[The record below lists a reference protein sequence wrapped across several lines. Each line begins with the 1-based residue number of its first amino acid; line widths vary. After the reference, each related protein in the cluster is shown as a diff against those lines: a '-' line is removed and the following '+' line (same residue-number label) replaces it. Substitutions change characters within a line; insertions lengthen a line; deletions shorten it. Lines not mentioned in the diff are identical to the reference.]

1 MKDFFYKYSNN
12 DDLIAI
18 RTQDKIISYKKLFD
32 FAYDVSSYF
41 KQIEF
46 SQQKYF
52 PIIATNSPEFIIIIL
67 ALWNSG
73 LVPIPIN
80 SKWTEKEISVLCR
93 KNNFELILYDKIFY
107 NKISHSNLRIIS
119 FEEIFQSKLDKSVCL
134 SEDKQDDKTESIYTD
149 QAVVI
154 FTSGATG
161 EPKGVVHSFDSLA
174 NSILNGAE
182 ILNHNVAD
190 KWLASLP
197 FYHIGGFQILC
208 RALSNGCEIILP
220 EDLEIES
227 LKKSIEEFHPTHIS
241 LVSTQLFRL
250 LDSKIKIY
258 DSLKITLIGGGFCED
273 ELIIKAYNKGWK
285 PYRVYGSSETASFV
299 TAANAEEIKCKPGTV
314 GKPIKNVNVKTS
326 LENEIIIST
335 DSLFKEYLNY
345 PDETKLKIIDGFYF
359 SGDLGFIDDLGYLF
373 IEARRTDLIVTG
385 GENVNP
391 IEVESALRSFKEIKE
406 VCVFPLID
414 SQWGQIVAAAI
425 VLANDLTEEK
435 IKNELKKRLASF
447 KIPKKFFFID
457 DIPKTSLGKFER
469 EKIRKMFS

>member
-12 DDLIAI
+12 NDLIAI

-32 FAYDVSSYF
+32 LAFDVSGYF
-41 KQIEF
+41 KQRKF
-46 SQQKYF
+46 SQQKYI
-52 PIIATNSPEFIIIIL
+52 PIISTNSPEFIIIIL

-73 LVPIPIN
+73 LVPVPLNI
-80 SKWTEKEISVLCR
+80 KWTEKEILDVCK
-93 KNNFELILYDKIFY
+93 KNNFDVILCDKIFN

-119 FEEIFQSKLDKSVCL
+119 FEEIFQSELETSKN
-134 SEDKQDDKTESIYTD
+134 IYID
-149 QAVVI
+149 EAVVI
-154 FTSGATG
+154 FTSGTTG

-250 LDSKIKIY
+250 LESKIKIY

-273 ELIIKAYNKGWK
+273 ELIINAYNKGWK

-345 PDETKLKIIDGFYF
+345 PDEIKLKIIDGFYF

-406 VCVFPLID
+406 VCVFPIID